1 MCNMT
6 QKQLAISIRK
16 SLASISKYE
25 KGEIAVDIETLQ
37 KIADQFGVGVEQFVP
52 DTRTILQKPVQNVI
66 QLHPLFKHSPLY
78 LYWYRGGS
86 HSLVRH
92 VIEVHPDTA
101 QIACYMEVD
110 DFSRYRD
117 CRYMMFGT
125 LSCRGPNTYL
135 HATNPIL
142 EEDFMFACFSNVDL
156 FESHM
161 VGFLSCLNRSYHI
174 TSTKCFLSNTPT
186 HSVEEILNAILV
198 TKKELS
204 EFKKSNFFTFGAHQV
219 QI

>member
-1 MCNMT
+1 
-6 QKQLAISIRK
+6 
-16 SLASISKYE
+16 
-25 KGEIAVDIETLQ
+25 
-37 KIADQFGVGVEQFVP
+37 
-52 DTRTILQKPVQNVI
+52 
-66 QLHPLFKHSPLY
+66 
-78 LYWYRGGS
+78 
-86 HSLVRH
+86 
-92 VIEVHPDTA
+92 
-101 QIACYMEVD
+101 
-110 DFSRYRD
+110 
-117 CRYMMFGT
+117 MMFGT